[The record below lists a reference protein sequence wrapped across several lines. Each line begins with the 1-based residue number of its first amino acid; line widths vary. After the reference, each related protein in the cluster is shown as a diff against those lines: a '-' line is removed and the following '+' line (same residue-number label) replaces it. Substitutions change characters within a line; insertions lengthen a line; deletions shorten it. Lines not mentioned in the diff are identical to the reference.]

1 MVSLLHD
8 AGLLTIDYPCT
19 LSVSPDE
26 MAEGVLALRSDPE
39 VARALKLRN
48 AQISGR
54 MFDLESTVRVYGLKK
69 LFEGD
74 ITP

>member
-1 MVSLLHD
+1 VSCIHD

-19 LSVSPDE
+19 LSVNPDE

-48 AQISGR
+48 TQMSDR
-54 MFDLESTVRVYGLKK
+54 MFDLESTIRIYGLKK

-74 ITP
+74 TTP